1 MVKTG
6 IRLLILLLLF
16 IGSFFLFDL
25 TKSAIERYF
34 GNSVETTQQLVI
46 TEITQMGKLELVKYS
61 FKDIVE
67 QKISRDF
74 LPDPKALLIVHGE
87 AIGCIDL
94 TKIEAKHVSI
104 EADTLYIQLP
114 EPEVCTFKIDHQ
126 KSHIYQTEYAFMN
139 EKLLLDEAYRRAE
152 KQIYD
157 SAITSGILPQTKE
170 SAKKILLPFLETV
183 SGKKVIF
190 K

>member
-6 IRLLILLLLF
+6 IRLLIFFLLF
-16 IGSFFLFDL
+16 VGSFFLFDL

-34 GNSVETTQQLVI
+34 GNSIETTHQLVL
-46 TEITQMGKLELVKYS
+46 TEITQMGKLELVKYT

-94 TKIEAKHVSI
+94 TKIKAENVNI
-104 EADTLYIQLP
+104 EADTIYIQLP

-126 KSHIYQTEYAFMN
+126 KSHIYQTEYAFLN
-139 EKLLLDEAYRRAE
+139 EQLLLDEAYRRAE

-157 SAITSGILPQTKE
+157 LAIASGILPQTNE
-170 SAKKILLPFLETV
+170 SAQKILLPFLETV
-183 SGKKVIF
+183 SGKKVVF

>member
-6 IRLLILLLLF
+6 IRLLILSF
-16 IGSFFLFDL
+16 VFVGSFFLFDL
-25 TKSAIERYF
+25 TKNAIERYF

-46 TEITQMGKLELVKYS
+46 TEITQMGKLELVKYT

-94 TKIEAKHVSI
+94 TRITKEKVRIEK
-104 EADTLYIQLP
+104 DTIYIQLP

-157 SAITSGILPQTKE
+157 SAVASGILPQTKE
-170 SAKKILLPFLETV
+170 SAQKVLLPFLETV
-183 SGKKVIF
+183 SGKKVVF
-190 K
+190 E